1 MSEPD
6 VAPASDTS
14 EATDLD
20 APAPTVS
27 ALHASP
33 NRLVLTEDGNTDGW
47 LASDATV
54 GLDEIR

>member
-6 VAPASDTS
+6 VASPSDS
-14 EATDLD
+14 AEATESD
-20 APAPTVS
+20 APTPRVS

-33 NRLVLTEDGNTDGW
+33 DRLVLTEDGNTDGW